1 MRLYRFVKTDDKID
15 VVVATDG
22 SCGQKRVFI
31 TESPRGVVVP
41 GQTGATDDQKEGSD
55 AFLAL
60 GWKWNVGE
68 TVQHEDLVDFA
79 EENGL
84 TLTIEPQEI
93 NDIVTASAEWD
104 AENNLVVTA
113 VSELNQSKEVEA
125 VFPNIVN
132 LAESATRFGEIT
144 NGGHSIKGKILNSWT
159 FTLADLGLDAKEELK
174 IVLFAN
180 GGVQSFNLVA
190 SAD

>member
-144 NGGHSIKGKILNSWT
+144 NSGHSIKGKILNSWT
-159 FTLADLGLDAKEELK
+159 FTLADLGLDAKEELE

>member
-79 EENGL
+79 EKNGL

>member
-41 GQTGATDDQKEGSD
+41 GQTGVTDDQKEGSD
-55 AFLAL
+55 TFLAL
-60 GWKWNVGE
+60 GWNWNVGE

-125 VFPNIVN
+125 VFPNTVD

-159 FTLADLGLDAKEELK
+159 FTLADLGLDAKEELE

>member
-68 TVQHEDLVDFA
+68 TVQHEDLADFA

-84 TLTIEPQEI
+84 TLTIESQEI

-159 FTLADLGLDAKEELK
+159 FTLADLGLDAKEELE

>member
-1 MRLYRFVKTDDKID
+1 MRLYRFVKTDNKID

-159 FTLADLGLDAKEELK
+159 FTLADLGLGAKEELE

-180 GGVQSFNLVA
+180 GGVQPFNLVA

>member
-41 GQTGATDDQKEGSD
+41 GQTGATDDQKEESD
-55 AFLAL
+55 SFLAL

-125 VFPNIVN
+125 VFPNIVD

-159 FTLADLGLDAKEELK
+159 FTLADLGLDAKKELE

>member
-55 AFLAL
+55 SFLAL

-68 TVQHEDLVDFA
+68 TVQHEDLVDF
-79 EENGL
+79 
-84 TLTIEPQEI
+84 
-93 NDIVTASAEWD
+93 

-125 VFPNIVN
+125 VFPNTID
-132 LAESATRFGEIT
+132 LTESATRFGEIT

-159 FTLADLGLDAKEELK
+159 FTLADLGLDAKEELE

>member
-55 AFLAL
+55 SFLAL

-125 VFPNIVN
+125 VFLNTVD

-159 FTLADLGLDAKEELK
+159 FTLADLGLDTKEELE

>member
-31 TESPRGVVVP
+31 TESPRGVVAP
-41 GQTGATDDQKEGSD
+41 GSANATEDEKAGSD

-60 GWKWNVGE
+60 GWKWKVGE
-68 TVQHEDLVDFA
+68 SVQHEELIEFA
-79 EENGL
+79 ENNAL

-125 VFPNIVN
+125 VFPNTVD

-159 FTLADLGLDAKEELK
+159 FTLADLGLDTKEELE

>member
-159 FTLADLGLDAKEELK
+159 FTLADLGLDTKEELE

>member
-79 EENGL
+79 KENGL

-125 VFPNIVN
+125 VFPNTVD

-159 FTLADLGLDAKEELK
+159 FTLADLGLDTKEELE

-180 GGVQSFNLVA
+180 DGVQSFNLVA

>member
-41 GQTGATDDQKEGSD
+41 GQTGAIDDQKEGSD

-159 FTLADLGLDAKEELK
+159 FTLADLGLDAKEELE

>member
-41 GQTGATDDQKEGSD
+41 VQTGATDDQKEGSD

-68 TVQHEDLVDFA
+68 MVQHEDLVDFA

-84 TLTIEPQEI
+84 TLTIEPQKI

-125 VFPNIVN
+125 VFPNIVD

-159 FTLADLGLDAKEELK
+159 FTLADLGLDAKEELE
-174 IVLFAN
+174 IVLFVN

>member
-55 AFLAL
+55 VFLAL

-68 TVQHEDLVDFA
+68 MVQHEDLVDFA
-79 EENGL
+79 KENGL

-125 VFPNIVN
+125 VFPNTVD

-159 FTLADLGLDAKEELK
+159 FTLADLGLDTKEELE

>member
-55 AFLAL
+55 SFLAL

-68 TVQHEDLVDFA
+68 TVQHEDLV
-79 EENGL
+79 
-84 TLTIEPQEI
+84 
-93 NDIVTASAEWD
+93 
-104 AENNLVVTA
+104 
-113 VSELNQSKEVEA
+113 
-125 VFPNIVN
+125 
-132 LAESATRFGEIT
+132 ESATRFGEIT

-159 FTLADLGLDAKEELK
+159 FTLADLGLDAKEELE

>member
-1 MRLYRFVKTDDKID
+1 MRLYRFVKTNDKID

-68 TVQHEDLVDFA
+68 MVQHEDLVDFA

-84 TLTIEPQEI
+84 TLTIERQEI

-125 VFPNIVN
+125 VFPNIVD

-159 FTLADLGLDAKEELK
+159 FTLADLGLDVKEELK

>member
-79 EENGL
+79 KENGL

-125 VFPNIVN
+125 VFPNTVD

-159 FTLADLGLDAKEELK
+159 FTLADLGLDTKEELE

>member
-68 TVQHEDLVDFA
+68 MVQHEDLVDFA

-125 VFPNIVN
+125 VFLDIVD

>member
-41 GQTGATDDQKEGSD
+41 GQAGATDDQKEGSD

-68 TVQHEDLVDFA
+68 MVQHEDLVDFA
-79 EENGL
+79 KENGL

-125 VFPNIVN
+125 VFPNTVD

-159 FTLADLGLDAKEELK
+159 FTLADLGLDTKEELE

>member
-79 EENGL
+79 KENGL
-84 TLTIEPQEI
+84 TLTIEPQGI

-125 VFPNIVN
+125 VFPNTVD

-159 FTLADLGLDAKEELK
+159 FTLADLGLDTKEELE

>member
-1 MRLYRFVKTDDKID
+1 MRLYRFVKKDDKID

-159 FTLADLGLDAKEELK
+159 FTLADLGLDAKEELE

>member
-41 GQTGATDDQKEGSD
+41 GQTGAIDDQKEGSD

-159 FTLADLGLDAKEELK
+159 FTLADLGLDAKEELE

-180 GGVQSFNLVA
+180 GGVQSFNLVD

>member
-1 MRLYRFVKTDDKID
+1 MRLYRFTDTDKKID
-15 VVVATDG
+15 VVVVTDG
-22 SCGQKRVFI
+22 SCEQKRVLI
-31 TESPRGVVVP
+31 TESPRGVVTP
-41 GQTGATDDQKEGSD
+41 GSVNATEDEKKGSD

-60 GWKWNVGE
+60 GWNWNVGE

-125 VFPNIVN
+125 VFPNTVD

-159 FTLADLGLDAKEELK
+159 FTLADLGLDTKKELE

>member
-22 SCGQKRVFI
+22 SCGQKRVLI
-31 TESPRGVVVP
+31 TESPRGVVVL

-79 EENGL
+79 KENGL

-125 VFPNIVN
+125 VFPNTVD
-132 LAESATRFGEIT
+132 LAKSATRFGEIT

-159 FTLADLGLDAKEELK
+159 FTLADLGLDAKEALK

>member
-55 AFLAL
+55 VFLAL

-159 FTLADLGLDAKEELK
+159 FTLADLGLDAKEELE

-190 SAD
+190 SVD

>member
-55 AFLAL
+55 SFL
-60 GWKWNVGE
+60 
-68 TVQHEDLVDFA
+68 
-79 EENGL
+79 
-84 TLTIEPQEI
+84 
-93 NDIVTASAEWD
+93 
-104 AENNLVVTA
+104 
-113 VSELNQSKEVEA
+113 
-125 VFPNIVN
+125 
-132 LAESATRFGEIT
+132 
-144 NGGHSIKGKILNSWT
+144 
-159 FTLADLGLDAKEELK
+159 
-174 IVLFAN
+174 VLFAN

>member
-125 VFPNIVN
+125 VFLNIVN

-159 FTLADLGLDAKEELK
+159 FTLADLGLDAKEELE

>member
-1 MRLYRFVKTDDKID
+1 MRLYRFVKTENKID

-31 TESPRGVVVP
+31 TESPRGVVAP

-55 AFLAL
+55 FFLAL

-125 VFPNIVN
+125 VFSNTVD

-159 FTLADLGLDAKEELK
+159 FTLADLGLKAKEELK

>member
-41 GQTGATDDQKEGSD
+41 GQTGATDDQKKGSD

-125 VFPNIVN
+125 VFLNIVN

-159 FTLADLGLDAKEELK
+159 FTLADLGLDVKKELE

>member
-31 TESPRGVVVP
+31 TESPRGVVAP
-41 GQTGATDDQKEGSD
+41 GQIGATDDQKEGSD
-55 AFLAL
+55 SFLAL

-125 VFPNIVN
+125 VFSNTVD

-159 FTLADLGLDAKEELK
+159 FTLADLGLGAKEELE